1 VADNPAYQGSF
12 ICPRCGMTSRKPNDV
27 AVPSLEQAKA
37 AVEYLLSEDEN
48 AQHRTGHKLLS
59 VHGAAMLD
67 LIRRYV
73 ETSPDEQFG
82 DAS

>member
-1 VADNPAYQGSF
+1 MNDSTHSPENPGYAPSPTAD
-12 ICPRCGMTSRKPNDV
+12 T
-27 AVPSLEQAKA
+27 VPSLDQAKP

-59 VHGAAMLD
+59 VYGPAVLD
-67 LIRRYV
+67 LIRRYI
-73 ETSPDEQFG
+73 EASPDERFG

>member
-1 VADNPAYQGSF
+1 MADNPPSPTAD
-12 ICPRCGMTSRKPNDV
+12 T
-27 AVPSLEQAKA
+27 VPSRDQARA

-48 AQHRTGHKLLS
+48 AQHRTVRKLLS

-67 LIRRYV
+67 LIRRYI
-73 ETSPDEQFG
+73 EASPTGQFG

>member
-1 VADNPAYQGSF
+1 VNDSTYSPENSGYPPSPTAD
-12 ICPRCGMTSRKPNDV
+12 T
-27 AVPSLEQAKA
+27 VPSFDQAKA

-48 AQHRTGHKLLS
+48 AQHRTGYKLLS

-67 LIRRYV
+67 LIRRYI
-73 ETSPDEQFG
+73 EASPDEQFG